1 LYTAVRT
8 FILYYY
14 IDDLYAGKVGGRRNR
29 ASGIPG
35 VCVSKIVR
43 TGIWLVVALVA
54 LGFLGYRTY
63 DDADTWRSFKG
74 AMTAIDWG
82 WAAAAVAL
90 QMVAQT
96 LLATRWLVLL
106 RTQDVRIGLLQAVKL
121 TYFGLF
127 YNNFM
132 PGGVGGDLLK
142 AWYVT
147 RHSREH
153 LRVNAAVTV
162 FVDRLIGLVG
172 TILMA
177 GIASVCISDDTRY
190 MNDIRLL
197 VWGIFAVMM
206 VAGAIFCS
214 RRAREALLIGRL
226 LSRLPFRGLL
236 RKVDASLH
244 TYGKHRRQMVLCLAL
259 TGALQ
264 GMTIVAVWF
273 LAMSLGL
280 EDVRLVHCLIIMPL
294 VWLIGA
300 AIPVPGGLGI
310 IENAIMYLFSRVI
323 NWDDAAG
330 AAGQASALAVLNRVM
345 ILYVCS
351 LGGALVPLFGGHLPK
366 ASQIE
371 REMKQQ
377 THAEVDDEPE

>member
-1 LYTAVRT
+1 M
-8 FILYYY
+8 
-14 IDDLYAGKVGGRRNR
+14 N
-29 ASGIPG
+29 
-35 VCVSKIVR
+35 KIVR
-43 TGIWLVVALVA
+43 TGVWLSVALGA

-63 DDADTWRSFKG
+63 NDAD
-74 AMTAIDWG
+74 A
-82 WAAAAVAL
+82 WAAFKAALGTMDWRWAIAAVGL
-90 QMVAQT
+90 QLVAQT

-106 RTQDVRIGLLQAVKL
+106 RVQDVRIGLFQAVKL

-162 FVDRLIGLVG
+162 FVDRVIGLVG

-177 GIASVCISDDTRY
+177 GIASVFVGEDTGY
-190 MNDIRLL
+190 MRGIRLL
-197 VWGIFAVMM
+197 VWGIF
-206 VAGAIFCS
+206 GAMIVLGVVSCS
-214 RRAREALLIGRL
+214 RRVRDVLLIGRL
-226 LSRLPFRGLL
+226 LGKLPFAQTL
-236 RKVDASLH
+236 RKIDASLH
-244 TYGKHRRQMVLCLAL
+244 IYGKQPGKMILCLGL
-259 TGALQ
+259 TGILQ

-273 LAMSLGL
+273 LTKSLGL
-280 EDVRLVHCLIIMPL
+280 DNVRLVHCLIIMPL

-310 IENAIMYLFSRVI
+310 IENAVMYLFTRVI
-323 NWDDAAG
+323 SWDDATA

-351 LGGALVPLFGGHLPK
+351 LAGALVPLFGGHLPR
-366 ASQIE
+366 ARQIE
-371 REMKQQ
+371 DDMRMERLG
-377 THAEVDDEPE
+377 EVNNESE